1 MSRSIIAICSRKAAG
16 KQAEGEAKVDG
27 QEDVYH
33 SATPRQRRH
42 ARRKA
47 TRRLL
52 PQ

>member
-1 MSRSIIAICSRKAAG
+1 LSRSVIAVRSRKAACE
-16 KQAEGEAKVDG
+16 KAEGEAKVG
-27 QEDVYH
+27 SQEDIYH

-42 ARRKA
+42 ARRND